1 LDDRL
6 QIEFA
11 GITLNNP
18 LIIAS
23 GFLGLSQSI
32 FDRLYKLGAGAI
44 VSKSISILPREGYK
58 NPTIVSLDTNSYI
71 NAVGLANPGLEF
83 FFNEISNNKVPLFV
97 SVVGSTY
104 NDFTQIVNKLKSSN
118 ILGFELNLSCP
129 HVEKMGMEIGDDPD
143 AVYNIVSTIKKNT
156 KKPLFVKVGIGKSD
170 IVKTAK
176 VAEEA
181 GADGI
186 TAINTI
192 RAMKI
197 DIETGNPILENKI
210 GGLSGASIKPVGIR
224 CVYEIKKIVN
234 IPIIGCGGV
243 LSYKDAIEYLMAGA
257 SAIQIG
263 SILGLA
269 GLKSIDTITKGI
281 YRYLKLKKYNSIS
294 DLVGIAQRY

>member
-1 LDDRL
+1 MDDRL
-6 QIEFA
+6 HIEFA

-23 GFLGLSQSI
+23 GFLGLSKFI
-32 FDRLYKLGAGAI
+32 FDILYKLGAGAI

-143 AVYNIVSTIKKNT
+143 AVYNIVNTIKKNT

-186 TAINTI
+186 TAINTV

-197 DIETGNPILENKI
+197 DIETGYPLLENKI
-210 GGLSGASIKPVGIR
+210 GGLSGASIKPIGIR
-224 CVYEIKKIVN
+224 CVYEIKKNVN

-243 LSYKDAIEYLMAGA
+243 LSHKDAIEYLMAGA

-263 SILGLA
+263 SILGLE

-281 YRYLKLKKYNSIS
+281 YRYLKLKKYKSIS

>member
-1 LDDRL
+1 MDDRL
-6 QIEFA
+6 HIEFA

-23 GFLGLSQSI
+23 GFLGLSQCI

-97 SVVGSTY
+97 SVVGSSY

-143 AVYNIVSTIKKNT
+143 AVYNIVNTIKKNT

-186 TAINTI
+186 TAINTV

-197 DIETGNPILENKI
+197 DIETGYPILENKI
-210 GGLSGASIKPVGIR
+210 GGLSGASIKPIGIR
-224 CVYEIKKIVN
+224 CVYEIKKNVN

-243 LSYKDAIEYLMAGA
+243 LSHKDAIEYIMAGA

>member
-1 LDDRL
+1 MDDRL
-6 QIEFA
+6 HIEFA

-32 FDRLYKLGAGAI
+32 FDRLHKLGAGAI

-83 FFNEISNNKVPLFV
+83 FFKEISNNKVPLFV

-143 AVYNIVSTIKKNT
+143 AVYNIVNTIKKNT

-176 VAEEA
+176 VAEES

-186 TAINTI
+186 TAINTV

-197 DIETGNPILENKI
+197 DIETGYPLLENKI
-210 GGLSGASIKPVGIR
+210 GGLSGASIKPIGIR
-224 CVYEIKKIVN
+224 CVYEIKKNVN
-234 IPIIGCGGV
+234 RPIIGCGGV

-263 SILGLA
+263 SILGLE
-269 GLKSIDTITKGI
+269 GLKSINTITKGI